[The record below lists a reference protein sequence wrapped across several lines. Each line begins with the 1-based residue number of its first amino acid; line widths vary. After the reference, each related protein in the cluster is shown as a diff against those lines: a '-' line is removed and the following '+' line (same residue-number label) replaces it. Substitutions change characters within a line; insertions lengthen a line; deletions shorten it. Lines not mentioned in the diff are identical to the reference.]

1 MAKRNNNRKH
11 VSRAAGERL
20 ESNAWV
26 MSTKCVG
33 DKIAGWNVE
42 RVFDKNTRQLKSSE
56 RCELTS
62 FCYPSGVKLVRAKL
76 HRASA

>member
-1 MAKRNNNRKH
+1 MAKRNRKN
-11 VSRAAGERL
+11 VSANAGDRL

-33 DKIAGWNVE
+33 DKIAGWMVE
-42 RVFDKNTRQLKSSE
+42 SLYDKNTRKLKSSE

-76 HRASA
+76 HRAPA

>member
-1 MAKRNNNRKH
+1 MAKRNKRKQQ
-11 VSRAAGERL
+11 SAAADEL
-20 ESNAWV
+20 MESNAWV

-42 RVFDKNTRQLKSSE
+42 RLYDKNTRQLQSSE

-62 FCYPSGVKLVRAKL
+62 FCYPSGVKLVRARL
-76 HRASA
+76 QRASA